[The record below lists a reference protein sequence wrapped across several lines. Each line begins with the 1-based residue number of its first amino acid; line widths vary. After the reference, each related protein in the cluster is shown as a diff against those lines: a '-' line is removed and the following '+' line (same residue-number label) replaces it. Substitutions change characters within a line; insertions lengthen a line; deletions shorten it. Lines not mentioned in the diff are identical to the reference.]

1 LPPDSNLIDAYR
13 RLTGV
18 PDEMLD
24 AAGDVQPHWR
34 YIADALGTLGEHEL
48 TQRRRE
54 ARWLLRETG
63 VTYTVHGDPQ
73 GVERPWELDPIPHL
87 VTSDEW
93 ASIESG
99 LTQRAELMNLLLQ
112 DIYGPQELIKK
123 GILPLELVYGHGGFL
138 RPCHGIPGNNGHALS
153 FYAAD
158 LARGADGRMWV
169 LGDRSQAPSGAGY
182 ALENRITM
190 TRILPS
196 LFRDAHVHRL
206 ALFFQNLRASIAA
219 LSPRADT
226 EARVV
231 VLTPGPLNETYFE
244 HSLLASYLGYT
255 LAQGDDLT
263 VRDGRLWLRAMKRL
277 EPVDVVLRRV
287 DDHYCDPLELRSDS
301 RLGVPGLTEVV
312 RRGNVRLVNP
322 LGSSVLENAGLYAF
336 LPDIARH
343 LLGQDLELPSVA
355 TWWCGQ
361 RKACDHVLANLD
373 QLLIKPIYRE
383 AGSRVID
390 ARQLSAEERTQL
402 KERILATP
410 HRYVGQERVVFST
423 VPTLMDGGLEA
434 RQAVLRSFLVA
445 RKDGYVVMPGGLTR
459 VAPSRDS
466 FDVSGQAG
474 GLSKDTWILAT
485 EPEKQISLL
494 ATTAA
499 GMPGLHHEGDLPSG
513 AADSLYWVGR
523 YAERA
528 EQSARVMRTTLRL
541 YRDAVEYRGEADRV
555 CLGDFLQGITHLT
568 TSYPGFVGPQGEAR
582 RADPVTELFA
592 LAKDKQRRGSI
603 SFDLQALLAAA
614 YAVRDRLSGDT
625 WRIVNSIRDQ
635 LEHLQAVP
643 PGRLNALQ
651 TCLDELITTLI
662 ALAGGAQESMLRAQA
677 WLFLD
682 MGRRIERAL
691 LLISLLR
698 STLIARRSPQVET
711 LLLESALRSA
721 DSLRAY
727 RRAYHGQPL
736 IAPVLNLLLQEPANP
751 RSLVFQLKQL
761 KELVDAL
768 PRDEDVRMTEQQR
781 LVLDALR
788 RLQLARLEDLVQF
801 DSARPS
807 RTQLDQLLGGI
818 AGLLRSTS
826 DALASDYFA
835 DLRGPRQLTE
845 EVEESA

>member
-1 LPPDSNLIDAYR
+1 MSRNNKLIDVYR
-13 RLTGV
+13 RLPGI

-24 AAGDVQPHWR
+24 GAGDVQPHWR
-34 YIADALGTLGEHEL
+34 YIAEALDQLGQGAL
-48 TQRRRE
+48 AQRRTE
-54 ARWLLRETG
+54 ARALLRETG

-87 VTSDEW
+87 VASEDW
-93 ASIESG
+93 AVIESG
-99 LTQRAELMNLLLQ
+99 LTQRAELMNLLLK
-112 DIYGPQELIKK
+112 DIYGPQQLIKR
-123 GILPLELVYGHGGFL
+123 GILPLELIYGHGGFL
-138 RPCHGIPGNNGHALS
+138 RPCHGLSSDDGHALA

-158 LARGADGRMWV
+158 LARGTDGRMWV

-196 LFRDAHVHRL
+196 LFRDANVHRL

-219 LSPRADT
+219 LAPRP
-226 EARVV
+226 EQEPRVV

-287 DDHYCDPLELRSDS
+287 DDHYCDPLELRADS

-312 RRGNVRLVNP
+312 RRGNVRLINP

-336 LPDIARH
+336 LPEIARQ

-361 RKACDHVLANLD
+361 PKACSHVLANLE

-390 ARQLSAEERTQL
+390 AARLSSAERDDLTA
-402 KERILATP
+402 RIKARP
-410 HRYVGQERVVFST
+410 HLFVGQERVGFST
-423 VPTLMDGGLEA
+423 VPTLADGGLEA

-459 VAPSRDS
+459 IAPSQDR

-494 ATTAA
+494 PGMAPGTA
-499 GMPGLHHEGDLPSG
+499 GLRREGDLPSG
-513 AADSLYWVGR
+513 AADNLFWVGR

-528 EQSARVMRTTLRL
+528 EQSARMMRTTLRL
-541 YRDAVEYRGEADRV
+541 YRDAVEYQGEADQV
-555 CLGDFLQGITHLT
+555 CLDDFLQGMTHLT
-568 TSYPGFVGPQGEAR
+568 TSYPGFVGPDAKAR
-582 RADPVTELFA
+582 RADPVAELFDLA
-592 LAKDKQRRGSI
+592 LARGRRGSI
-603 SFDLQALLAAA
+603 SYQTQALLGAA
-614 YAVRDRLSGDT
+614 YSVRDRLSGDT
-625 WRIVNSIRDQ
+625 WRIVNTIRDQ
-635 LEHLQAVP
+635 LARLQDMQ
-643 PGRLNALQ
+643 PGRINELQ
-651 TCLDELITTLI
+651 NRLEGLISALI
-662 ALAGGAQESMLRAQA
+662 ALAGGAQECMLRGQA

-698 STLIARRSPQVET
+698 STVVARRSPQVEA
-711 LLLESALRSA
+711 LLLESTLRSA

-727 RRAYHGQPL
+727 RRAYHGQPQ
-736 IAPVLNLLLQEPANP
+736 IDAVLNLLMHEPGNP
-751 RSLVFQLKQL
+751 RSLAFQLNEL
-761 KELVDAL
+761 KARVDAL
-768 PRDEDVRMTEQQR
+768 PRDEGLRMTEQQR
-781 LVLDALR
+781 LVLDATQ
-788 RLQLARLEDLVQF
+788 RLQLSRLEELVAF
-801 DSARPS
+801 DSERPS
-807 RTQLDQLLGGI
+807 RLRLDRLLGDI
-818 AGLLRSTS
+818 AGLLRSVS
-826 DALASDYFA
+826 DAVSSDYFA
-835 DLRGPRQLTE
+835 DLRGPRQLSDDLE
-845 EVEESA
+845 EVE